1 MTMIANVINAAERV
15 NLPDWLTA
23 AGVEFLVGRTGRRLQ
38 NVGDTEEAMFF
49 ETMKAYPIA
58 IHTDEAN
65 QQHYEVPAEFFGLA
79 LGARRKYSCCFY
91 ENAGDTLDQ
100 AEVAALKRTVENA
113 GLVDGQTILELGC
126 VWGSLSLYMAEH
138 FPNSCIVAVSNSA
151 SQRAHIEGVAKA
163 RGFKNLAVRTANMT
177 EFDPQAQ
184 FDRIVSVEM
193 FEHMSNWHELLTR
206 TRSWLKPDGRLFMHI
221 FTHRDRSYRFD
232 HRDQADWIAQ
242 HFFTG
247 GIMPAHDLIHR
258 FSDIYKVEQEWRW
271 SGQHYE
277 KTAMHWLENFDNND
291 EAVRRVL
298 AECYGKDAQVWHRRW
313 RLFFL
318 ATAGLFGH
326 NNGETWGVSHYRLS
340 PA

>member
-38 NVGDTEEAMFF
+38 TVADTEEAMFF

-58 IHTDEAN
+58 IHTDAAN
-65 QQHYEVPAEFFGLA
+65 QQHYEVPAEFFRLA

-126 VWGSLSLYMAEH
+126 GWGSLSLYMAEH

-177 EFDPQAQ
+177 EFDPQAK

-247 GIMPAHDLIHR
+247 GIMPSHELIHR
-258 FSDIYKVEQEWRW
+258 FSDIYKVEAEWKW
-271 SGQHYE
+271 NGQHYE
-277 KTAMHWLENFDNND
+277 KTAKHWLENFDRND
-291 EAVRRVL
+291 EAVRRIL
-298 AECYGKDAQVWHRRW
+298 SECYGKDAQVWHRRW

-326 NNGETWGVSHYRLS
+326 NNGGTWGVSHYRLS